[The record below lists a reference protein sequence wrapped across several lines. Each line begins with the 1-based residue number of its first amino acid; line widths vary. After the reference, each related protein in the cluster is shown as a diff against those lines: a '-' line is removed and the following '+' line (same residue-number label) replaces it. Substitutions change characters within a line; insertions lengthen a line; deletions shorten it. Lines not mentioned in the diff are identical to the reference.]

1 MILNTPA
8 DLNLQALGQVET
20 PPVENRPLRWQEAS
34 ACRGKTSVMFGAEAA
49 ARSLCAR
56 CPVREVCLWST
67 LCREEQGGRFGVA
80 GGASP
85 IERDRVAESMP
96 AHALAAA
103 RDRSLGEWRGSS
115 ACAPL
120 RAAATLPV
128 AATVRQ
134 CGDESRS
141 GVVAIAAALLG
152 VPEPAMT
159 GPGRGRKEVAE
170 ARQALMFALHEG
182 LNLSYSDIGRRLHRD
197 HATVMH
203 GVARSAA
210 RAAASPVIRQQLDA
224 LVVEVCAVGERLRV
238 GSLCDIEPSIAVGAV
253 EPEVRA
259 ARRRR
264 RDASDENSVLAQ
276 AALRLVADDYGL
288 LVADLSGPSRG
299 PVVVEARQAAMYVL
313 HRAAAFSYPGIG
325 RALGGRDQTTARHGV
340 ARAGD
345 RARRSEGARRRLER
359 LCNQVQLAGSSA
371 GAAA

>member
-1 MILNTPA
+1 
-8 DLNLQALGQVET
+8 
-20 PPVENRPLRWQEAS
+20 
-34 ACRGKTSVMFGAEAA
+34 MFGAEAA
-49 ARSLCAR
+49 ARSLCTP

-67 LCREEQGGRFGVA
+67 LCWEEQGSRFGVA

-85 IERDRVAESMP
+85 TERERLAESMP
-96 AHALAAA
+96 AQALAAA
-103 RDRSLGEWRGSS
+103 RDRALIGWRGSA
-115 ACAPL
+115 ACDPL
-120 RAAATLPV
+120 RAAAAVLPV
-128 AATVRQ
+128 AATVSK

-152 VPEPAMT
+152 VPEQAMT
-159 GPGRGRKEVAE
+159 GPGPGRKEVAE
-170 ARQALMFALHEG
+170 ARQALMFALYEG
-182 LNLSYSDIGRRLHRD
+182 LNLSYSEIGRRLHRD

-203 GVARSAA
+203 GVARAAA
-210 RAAASPVIRQQLDA
+210 RAAASRVIRQQLEA
-224 LVVEVCAVGERLRV
+224 LVVEVCAVGEGPRVDLLR
-238 GSLCDIEPSIAVGAV
+238 DIEPCIALGAV
-253 EPEVRA
+253 EPEVRV

-288 LVADLSGPSRG
+288 CVADLSGPSRV

-345 RARRSEGARRRLER
+345 LARGSEGARRRLDR
-359 LCNQVQLAGSSA
+359 LCDQVQLAGSPA